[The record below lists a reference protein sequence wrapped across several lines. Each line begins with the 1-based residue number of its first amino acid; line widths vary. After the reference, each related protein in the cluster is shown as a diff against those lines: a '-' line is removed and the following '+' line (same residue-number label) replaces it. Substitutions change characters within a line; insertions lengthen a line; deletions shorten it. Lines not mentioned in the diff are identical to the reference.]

1 MTSAFRIEKVTA
13 GYRGRVVLQ
22 DVDLDL
28 PRGGILGLIGP
39 NGAGKSTVLRLL
51 LGLIAP
57 TQGRVTVLGT
67 SPKLARPRMGYVPQ
81 ALSLERDLPGTLFDL
96 VLSGFMGLQPPG
108 GAPAPEEYARA
119 REWMDRVGI
128 AHLEKR
134 KLSELS
140 GGQLQLG
147 LVARALVRE
156 PDLLLLDEPT
166 ANADARAQG
175 AVFGLLEGIC
185 QDRTAVVVSHDV
197 GVLSRNVG
205 SIACVGAGKIV
216 YHGKNEVPLGALEEA
231 YGCPVDLIG
240 HGHPH
245 RVLADHGHGDCG
257 HDHGG
262 AKSGTARPEQAKGNA
277 Q

>member
-1 MTSAFRIEKVTA
+1 MTLAFHLDGVSA
-13 GYRGRVVLQ
+13 GYRGRAVLQ
-22 DVDLDL
+22 GVELEL

-51 LGLIAP
+51 LGLLAP
-57 TQGRVTVLGT
+57 TSGRIEVLGT
-67 SPKLARPRMGYVPQ
+67 TPRLARPRIGYVPQ
-81 ALSLERDLPGTLFDL
+81 ALSLERDLPGTLLDL
-96 VLSGFMGLQPPG
+96 VLSGFLGLRRPG
-108 GAPAPEEYARA
+108 AALAASDRERA
-119 REWMDRVGI
+119 RGWMDKVGVS
-128 AHLEKR
+128 HLEGR

-175 AVFGLLEGIC
+175 AVFALLEEIC
-185 QDRTAVVVSHDV
+185 RDRTAVVVSHDV
-197 GVLSRNVG
+197 GVLSRAVG

-216 YHGKNEVPLGALEEA
+216 YHGRAEVPPEALEEA
-231 YGCPVDLIG
+231 YGCPVELIA

-245 RVLADHGHGDCG
+245 RVLADHGACG
-257 HDHGG
+257 HDHG
-262 AKSGTARPEQAKGNA
+262 ASA
-277 Q
+277 

>member
-13 GYRGRVVLQ
+13 GYRNRVVLQ
-22 DVDLDL
+22 EVDLDL
-28 PRGGILGLIGP
+28 PKGGILGLIGP

-51 LGLIAP
+51 LGLLSP
-57 TQGRVTVLGT
+57 MEGRVTVLGT
-67 SPKLARPRMGYVPQ
+67 SPKLARPKIGYVPQ

-96 VLSGFMGLQPPG
+96 VLSGFLGLQPPG
-108 GAPAPEEYARA
+108 GSPAPEEYARA
-119 REWMDRVGI
+119 RDWMQRVGVG
-128 AHLEKR
+128 HLEKR

-175 AVFGLLEGIC
+175 AVFALLDEIC
-185 QDRTAVVVSHDV
+185 RDRTGVVVSHDV

-216 YHGKNEVPLGALEEA
+216 YHGTTEMPLDALEEA

-245 RVLADHGHGDCG
+245 RVLADHEACG

-262 AKSGTARPEQAKGNA
+262 PRSGLEAVK
-277 Q
+277 

>member
-1 MTSAFRIEKVTA
+1 MSAAFRLSKVSA
-13 GYRGRVVLQ
+13 GYRDRLVLREA
-22 DVDLDL
+22 DLEL

-51 LGLIAP
+51 LGLLEPRSGSVA
-57 TQGRVTVLGT
+57 VLGT
-67 SPKLARPRMGYVPQ
+67 SAREARSKIGYVPQ
-81 ALSLERDLPGTLFDL
+81 SLSLERDLPGTLLDL
-96 VLSGFMGLQPPG
+96 VLSGFLGLVRPGTPPD
-108 GAPAPEEYARA
+108 RA
-119 REWMDRVGI
+119 GRDRADAWMDRLGI
-128 AHLEKR
+128 AHLRVR

-166 ANADARAQG
+166 ANADARAEG
-175 AVFGLLEGIC
+175 AVFGLLEEIC
-185 QDRTAVVVSHDV
+185 RDRTAVVVSHDI

-216 YHGKNEVPLGALEEA
+216 YHGTTEVPPGALEEA
-231 YGCPVDLIG
+231 YGCPVELIA

-245 RVLADHGHGDCG
+245 RVLADHGH
-257 HDHGG
+257 DHGPGCDHG
-262 AKSGTARPEQAKGNA
+262 AGS
-277 Q
+277 

>member
-1 MTSAFRIEKVTA
+1 MTAAFQLEGVSA
-13 GYRGRVVLQ
+13 GYRGSVVLR
-22 DVDLDL
+22 DVDLVL

-51 LGLIAP
+51 LGLLSPI
-57 TQGRVTVLGT
+57 QGKVSVLGT
-67 SPKLARPRMGYVPQ
+67 SPRLARPRIGYVPQ
-81 ALSLERDLPGTLFDL
+81 TLSLDRDLPGTLLDL
-96 VLSGFMGLQPPG
+96 VLSGFLGLQPPG
-108 GAPAPEEYARA
+108 GVPTAEELERSRA
-119 REWMDRVGI
+119 WMSTLGVGD
-128 AHLEKR
+128 LEFR

-175 AVFGLLEGIC
+175 VVFGVLEKCC
-185 QDRTAVVVSHDV
+185 QDRTAVVVSHDI
-197 GVLSRNVG
+197 GVLSRSVG

-216 YHGKNEVPLGALEEA
+216 YHGSGELPVGALEEA
-231 YGCPVDLIG
+231 YGCPVELIA

-245 RVLADHGHGDCG
+245 RVLPSHDGNCCD
-257 HDHGG
+257 HDHG
-262 AKSGTARPEQAKGNA
+262 ARP
-277 Q
+277 

>member
-1 MTSAFRIEKVTA
+1 MTAAFQLEGVSA
-13 GYRGRVVLQ
+13 GYRGRVVLR
-22 DVDLDL
+22 DVDLVL

-51 LGLIAP
+51 LGLLSPI
-57 TQGRVTVLGT
+57 QGKVSVLGT
-67 SPKLARPRMGYVPQ
+67 SPRLARPRIGYVPQ
-81 ALSLERDLPGTLFDL
+81 TLSLDRDLPGTLLDL
-96 VLSGFMGLQPPG
+96 VLSGFLGLQPPG
-108 GAPAPEEYARA
+108 GAPTVEELERSRA
-119 REWMDRVGI
+119 WMSTLGVGD
-128 AHLEKR
+128 LESR

-175 AVFGLLEGIC
+175 VVFEVLEKCC
-185 QDRTAVVVSHDV
+185 QDRTAVVVSHDI
-197 GVLSRNVG
+197 GVLSRSVG

-216 YHGKNEVPLGALEEA
+216 FHGSGDLPVGALEEA
-231 YGCPVDLIG
+231 YGCPVELIA

-245 RVLADHGHGDCG
+245 RVLPGHDGNACG
-257 HDHGG
+257 HDHG
-262 AKSGTARPEQAKGNA
+262 AKP
-277 Q
+277 